1 MAASI
6 EDATLE
12 RELHQSSGRA
22 AALVEH
28 YQKTYE
34 LVLRFWEQRNH
45 LFLVLASVVAAAALL
60 TYVQGAAVRIA
71 VEAVVNSLPKDATQT
86 HDEIRSNLPLAFDM
100 LIAFLVV
107 AVFYLM
113 ANLYHRSAHIINYY
127 SYLRRLEIEI
137 REELKFEESKIA
149 FTREG
154 SFYETTGL
162 PKSRLLGLSY
172 KVVLG
177 SLLFAFFF
185 LRIVRDQPDWSRLQL
200 SSLTQ
205 IAEWGQQSFLFLLD
219 IFVAVPTAIM
229 FFGYATLSA
238 RTARSNSVGE
248 ADQA

>member
-1 MAASI
+1 MPASI
-6 EDATLE
+6 DADELE
-12 RELHQSSGRA
+12 QEFHRSAGRA
-22 AALVEH
+22 RAMVEH

-34 LVLRFWEQRNH
+34 LVLRFWEQRNQ

-60 TYVQGAAVRIA
+60 TYVQTAALRIA
-71 VEAVVNSLPKDATQT
+71 EGALMASLSKDATQT
-86 HDEIRSNLPLAFDM
+86 QEEIRANLPLAFDM

-127 SYLRRLEIEI
+127 TYLRRLEIEI
-137 REELKFEESKIA
+137 RDELKFEARTIA

-154 SFYETTGL
+154 TFYERTGL

-185 LRIVRDQPDWSRLQL
+185 LRIVRDQPDWSRLEPD
-200 SSLTQ
+200 SVAR
-205 IAEWGQQSFLFLLD
+205 IADWGQQSFLFLLD
-219 IFVAVPTAIM
+219 IFVAVPTAMM

-238 RTARSNSVGE
+238 RAAHLREKYPT
-248 ADQA
+248 